1 MSTRARGC
9 ACRLSPGPL
18 SCEALVT
25 QGVQEPAHR
34 LELQADL
41 APQPH
46 AGPRCHLVPKA
57 SELRE
62 LECALAHVGQALP
75 HLPEAGGGVGP
86 GTGGQARRGHDL
98 SSGSWLATNQEQGQ
112 TLHPPCSG
120 SWCRDTWPHM
130 QPCASA
136 ASSSA

>member
-1 MSTRARGC
+1 MQYLAQS
-9 ACRLSPGPL
+9 
-18 SCEALVT
+18 
-25 QGVQEPAHR
+25 H
-34 LELQADL
+34 ELQAGL
-41 APQPH
+41 ASQPRTG
-46 AGPRCHLVPKA
+46 ARCHLAPKA

-86 GTGGQARRGHDL
+86 GTGGQARRGHDV

-120 SWCRDTWPHM
+120 SWCRDT
-130 QPCASA
+130 
-136 ASSSA
+136 